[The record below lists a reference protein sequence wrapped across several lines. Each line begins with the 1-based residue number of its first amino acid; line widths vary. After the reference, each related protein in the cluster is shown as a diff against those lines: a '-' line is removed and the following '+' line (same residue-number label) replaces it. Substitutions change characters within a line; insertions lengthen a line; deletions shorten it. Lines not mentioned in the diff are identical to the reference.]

1 MRCLVFLL
9 LTELSGAQ
17 ACPWLNGATAAGIL
31 GGPVQLKAN
40 PTTCEFVR
48 AQDRARY
55 QLRIEVRPI
64 TAHNSFESYLSRCG
78 RHRTPLKGIGNEAF
92 ACRDDRGVLGR
103 VRDQMF
109 IVRVSAPGHSMS
121 PDVLEE
127 NTRKIAEQVA
137 GALF

>member
-1 MRCLVFLL
+1 MRCLLL
-9 LTELSGAQ
+9 LALTTLSGAQ
-17 ACPWLNGATAAGIL
+17 ACPWLNGATAEGIL
-31 GGPVQLKAN
+31 GGPVQLKVN

-64 TAHNSFESYLSRCG
+64 TSHNNFESYLSHCG
-78 RHRTPLKGIGNEAF
+78 RHRTQLKGIGNEAF
-92 ACRDDRGVLGR
+92 ACQDDRGVLGR

-109 IVRVSAPGHSMS
+109 IVRISVPDHAMAL
-121 PDVLEE
+121 DVLEE
-127 NTRKIAEQVA
+127 NARKIAEQVA